1 MTKLLLSITSSVIFS
16 VLLVAQSDSTQS
28 TRRLLTTQEAKDF
41 AVLALPKGTVD
52 LPGFSLEASPSNTTC
67 ISFDGLWNNPK
78 GSAHI
83 DFWLVNRRTG
93 DVWRGVDPVC
103 RRVVSAELSSAQK
116 QIREQLGVSAAEEN
130 AERNRVC
137 CADVLR

>member
-1 MTKLLLSITSSVIFS
+1 MAKHLLALTSSIIFS
-16 VLLVAQSDSTQS
+16 ALLVAQADSTAS
-28 TRRLLTTQEAKDF
+28 FRRLLTNQQAKHL
-41 AVLALPKGTVD
+41 AVLALPKGTIA
-52 LPGFSLEASPSNTTC
+52 LPGFSLEAATSNATC
-67 ISFDGLWNNPK
+67 ISFDGLWDNPK

-103 RRVVSAELSSAQK
+103 RRVVSPKLSCAQK
-116 QIREQLGVSAAEEN
+116 RIREQLGVSAAEEK

>member
-1 MTKLLLSITSSVIFS
+1 MTKLLLSITSSIIFCA
-16 VLLVAQSDSTQS
+16 LLVAQPGSTGS
-28 TRRLLTTQEAKDF
+28 TRRLLTEQEAKDL

-52 LPGFSLEASPSNTTC
+52 LPGFSLEAVPSNTTC
-67 ISFDGLWNNPK
+67 ISFDGLWDNPK

-103 RRVVSAELSSAQK
+103 RRVISAELSSAQK
-116 QIREQLGVSAAEEN
+116 RVREQLGVSAAEEK